1 MIKLDKQTLNIGVPL
16 FVTTL
21 STLLLEIGLTRI
33 FSVVLFYHYAFLVIS
48 IALLGLAI
56 GSIAARY
63 IPEDLDAQ
71 GRRRLLSIVSL
82 AAGVVIVPVLY
93 YILNTNIWLVNSMA
107 MFLQITKL
115 YMVCLIPFSLAG
127 FVLATVMSL
136 GGDKIPTL
144 YFFDLLGG
152 AAGCML
158 FIPMIETFGGPS
170 TIIAIA
176 LLWALASL
184 SWALSAENKG
194 MQTLSA
200 MVAAVMLV
208 VLCMN
213 VYSPFI
219 DVRYM
224 RGMPVKEESFAK
236 WNSFSRIN
244 VFYDKGKNQN
254 WIEIDGGAGTLVAE
268 TKLEGDYLT
277 ARQSTFGTVGREV
290 AMKLHDKPHTVV
302 IGTGGGPDLQRA
314 VVAGSRKV
322 EAVEINPIIAGDV
335 MRGKYYESSFHIYGC
350 RPDTLKERC
359 LRPEVELH
367 IEDGRTFIHRAK
379 EQFDVIQLSQVD
391 TWASTASGAYGLTEN
406 YLYTVDAVR
415 SYVEH
420 LNDNGMVSISRW
432 EFVRPKETLRLV
444 AVGLQALIDMGKTD
458 PENYMVVLM
467 DGKQDNPG
475 ARFGTMII
483 KKTPFTFEEVQKIYE
498 LTQQSLGV
506 MSIAY
511 APFVPGGDKIF
522 RDMILA
528 KDRKAFFDQYEYDVT
543 PVYDSRPF
551 FFFTDRWSN
560 FRKGLYQYSGSGD
573 TVSSSA
579 QHLLTLLL
587 ALSVVAVA
595 AFIFLP
601 MMLSPARFPST
612 KQLRPNL
619 LFCLGVG
626 LGYIIVEI
634 SMINKFVVYLGQP
647 VYSLTVVIFSF
658 LISSSLGSH
667 FSQRFAFETLRNR
680 VLVILGIIVAL
691 VAVYSQLV
699 PVITNATQGL
709 QTSAKLLVVI
719 GLILP
724 LGYIMGMPFPS
735 VLRITSQTQGQGI
748 EWAWALNSA
757 GTVLGSVLAI
767 FIAVHLG
774 MTWSMLSGLAA
785 YVFALLALTRVSMQ
799 EIKS

>member
-1 MIKLDKQTLNIGVPL
+1 MIALNKQTLRIGGPL

-56 GSIAARY
+56 GSIAARFV
-63 IPEDLDAQ
+63 PEELDEQ
-71 GRRRLLSIVSL
+71 GRKRLLSVVSL
-82 AAGVVIVPVLY
+82 LAGILIIPVLY
-93 YILNTNIWLVNSMA
+93 YILNTNIWLVNSLE
-107 MFLQITKL
+107 MFFQITKL
-115 YMVCLIPFSLAG
+115 YLVCLIPFSLAG

-158 FIPMIETFGGPS
+158 FMPLISFMGGPS
-170 TIIAIA
+170 TIIAVA
-176 LLWALASL
+176 LLWTVASL
-184 SWALSAENKG
+184 CWALSADSKG
-194 MQTLSA
+194 MQTLA
-200 MVAAVMLV
+200 AMGCAAMLVMVAV
-208 VLCMN
+208 N
-213 VYSPFI
+213 IHTPFM

-224 RGMPVKEESFAK
+224 RGMAIKNEDFAK
-236 WNSFSRIN
+236 WNSFSRIS
-244 VFYDKGKNQN
+244 VFNDKDKKQN
-254 WIEIDGGAGTLVAE
+254 WIEIDGGAGTLIAE
-268 TKLEGDYLT
+268 TNLEGQYLT
-277 ARQSTFGTVGREV
+277 DRRSTFGIVGREV

-314 VVAGSRKV
+314 VVADSRKI

-335 MRGKYYESSFHIYGC
+335 MRGKYYDSSFHIYGC
-350 RPDTLKERC
+350 KPETIPC
-359 LRPEVELH
+359 NRPEIELH
-367 IEDGRTFIHRAK
+367 IEDGRTFMHRAAEK
-379 EQFDVIQLSQVD
+379 FDVIQLSQVD
-391 TWASTASGAYGLTEN
+391 TWASTASGAYGLTET
-406 YLYTVDAVR
+406 YLYTVDAIR
-415 SYVEH
+415 SYYEH
-420 LNDNGMVSISRW
+420 LTDNGMVTISRW
-432 EFVRPKETLRLV
+432 EFARPKETLRLV
-444 AVGLQALIDMGKTD
+444 SDGIQALLDEGIKD
-458 PENYMVVLM
+458 PENYMVVMM

-483 KKTPFTFEEVQKIYE
+483 KKTPFTFDDIQKIYA
-498 LTQQSLGV
+498 LSQQSLGV
-506 MSIAY
+506 MTIAY
-511 APFVPGGDKIF
+511 APFVPGGDEIF
-522 RDMILA
+522 RNMILA
-528 KDRKAFFDQYEYDVT
+528 KDRKAFYDNYEYDVT

-579 QHLLTLLL
+579 QHLLTLLF

-601 MMLSPARFPST
+601 MMLFPKRFPSS
-612 KQLRPNL
+612 KELKPNL
-619 LFCLGVG
+619 FFCLCVG

-658 LISSSLGSH
+658 LVSSSLGSQY
-667 FSQRFAFETLRNR
+667 SQRFSYETLRGKITT
-680 VLVILGIIVAL
+680 ILGIIVAL
-691 VAVYSQLV
+691 AAIYSQLT
-699 PVITNATQGL
+699 PMITHATQGL
-709 QTSAKLLVVI
+709 YTTSKLFVVV

-724 LGYIMGMPFPS
+724 LGFLMGMPFPG
-735 VLRITSQTQGQGI
+735 VLRITSHTQNHGI

-757 GTVLGSVLAI
+757 GTVMGSVLAI
-767 FIAVHLG
+767 FVAVHLG
-774 MTWSMLSGLAA
+774 MTASMMCGVVA
-785 YVFALLALTRVSMQ
+785 YALALGALSRVRT
-799 EIKS
+799 EPLG